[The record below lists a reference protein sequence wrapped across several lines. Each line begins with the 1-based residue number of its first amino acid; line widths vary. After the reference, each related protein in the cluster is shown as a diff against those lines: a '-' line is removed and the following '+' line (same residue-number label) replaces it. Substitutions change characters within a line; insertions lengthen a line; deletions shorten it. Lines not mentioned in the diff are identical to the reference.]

1 MRMTSA
7 GKSFGLYDEAARK
20 RPANLSIN
28 SDLLA
33 KARALGVNLSGAL
46 EEALVDRLAR
56 QRRRDWIESN
66 RTAIRSYNQRVE
78 AEGVFGDRMRR
89 F

>member
-1 MRMTSA
+1 MTLDERSVA
-7 GKSFGLYDEAARK
+7 LYDTSARK
-20 RPANLSIN
+20 RPANLSVN

-46 EEALVDRLAR
+46 EEALVDRLAQ
-56 QRRRDWIESN
+56 QRRRDWIEAN
-66 RTAIRSYNQRVE
+66 QVAIGSYNRRIE
-78 AEGVFGDRMRR
+78 TEGSYGDRMRR

>member
-1 MRMTSA
+1 MTLGGRSVA
-7 GKSFGLYDEAARK
+7 LYEVSARK
-20 RPANLSIN
+20 RPANLSVN

-56 QRRRDWIESN
+56 QRRRDCIEAN
-66 RTAIRSYNQRVE
+66 RAAIGAYNRRIGTEGSY
-78 AEGVFGDRMRR
+78 GDRMRR

>member
-1 MRMTSA
+1 MA
-7 GKSFGLYDEAARK
+7 FDGKRLAVYDESARK

-33 KARALGVNLSGAL
+33 RARELGINLSGAL

-56 QRRRDWIESN
+56 HRRRDWIDSN
-66 RTAIRSYNQRVE
+66 RTAIRSYNRRVE
-78 AEGVFGDRMRR
+78 AEGSYGDRMRR

>member
-1 MRMTSA
+1 MTLGGRSVA
-7 GKSFGLYDEAARK
+7 LYEVSARK
-20 RPANLSIN
+20 RPANLSVN

-46 EEALVDRLAR
+46 EEALADRLAR
-56 QRRRDWIESN
+56 QRRRDWIEAN
-66 RTAIRSYNQRVE
+66 RVAIGSYNRRIGTE
-78 AEGVFGDRMRR
+78 SSYGDRMRR

>member
-1 MRMTSA
+1 MA
-7 GKSFGLYDEAARK
+7 LGGKSLAVHDESARK
-20 RPANLSIN
+20 RPANLSVN

-33 KARALGVNLSGAL
+33 KARELGINLSGAL

-56 QRRRDWIESN
+56 RRRRDWLDSN
-66 RTAIRSYNQRVE
+66 RAAIQSYNRRVE
-78 AEGVFGDRMRR
+78 AEGSYGDRMRR

>member
-1 MRMTSA
+1 MA
-7 GKSFGLYDEAARK
+7 LNGKGVAVYDESARK

-33 KARALGVNLSGAL
+33 RARKLGINLSRAL
-46 EEALVDRLAR
+46 EEALVDLLAR
-56 QRRRDWIESN
+56 QRRRDWVESN
-66 RTAIRSYNQRVE
+66 RNAIRSYNRRVE
-78 AEGVFGDRMRR
+78 AEGSYGDRMRR

>member
-1 MRMTSA
+1 MRMTLD
-7 GKSFGLYDEAARK
+7 GKSVAVYDESARK

-33 KARALGVNLSGAL
+33 KARGLGINLSGVL

-66 RTAIRSYNQRVE
+66 HSAIRSYNQRVE
-78 AEGVFGDRMRR
+78 ADGSYSDRMRR

>member
-1 MRMTSA
+1 MTLGGRSVA
-7 GKSFGLYDEAARK
+7 LYEVSARK
-20 RPANLSIN
+20 RPANLSVN

-56 QRRRDWIESN
+56 QRRRDWIEAN
-66 RTAIRSYNQRVE
+66 RAAIGAYNRRIGTEGSY
-78 AEGVFGDRMRR
+78 GDRMRR

>member
-1 MRMTSA
+1 MTLGGRSVA
-7 GKSFGLYDEAARK
+7 LYDVSARK
-20 RPANLSIN
+20 RPANLSVN

-33 KARALGVNLSGAL
+33 KARVLGVNLSGAL

-56 QRRRDWIESN
+56 QRRRDWTESN
-66 RTAIRSYNQRVE
+66 RTAIRSYNRRIE
-78 AEGVFGDRMRR
+78 TEGSYGDRMRR